1 MALAG
6 RMTLPVV
13 AAEASEPTAGE
24 ILQGINMFTPE
35 EGDPAYKVKANE
47 KYGTQWAVDMAYGY
61 WHSNNT
67 SPDVHDNA
75 NLFLIHALLNQRLI
89 EDNMNGGT
97 WLRVEFSGPGGWI
110 PILIRPAACSAR
122 EPAAPPIRMPIS
134 TEGTR
139 VCSRKLRSCSIST
152 TSAPA
157 SSPVW

>member
-6 RMTLPVV
+6 LAALPVI

-47 KYGTQWAVDMAYGY
+47 QYGTQWAVDMAYGY

-75 NLFLIHALLNQRLI
+75 NLFLIHAQLNQRLI

-97 WLRVEFSGPGGWI
+97 WLRVEFSGSWGWI
-110 PILIRPAACSAR
+110 PILIRPAACSVR
-122 EPAAPPIRMPIS
+122 EPAAPPIRMPIFMA
-134 TEGTR
+134 GTR
-139 VCSRKLRSCSIST
+139 ACSRSLLSCSIST